1 MINEWNGFRAEQ
13 FMFEEH
19 LATVVFPEEGTKC
32 GGLALK
38 TEYQHHFPEAAEI
51 PLLQLGYHVCFIEN
65 DNRFG
70 REPDL
75 DRKARFVRYLQEKYG
90 LRKKCVPVGFSCG
103 GMIGLYFAER
113 YPELV
118 SCLYIDAPVVNFMS
132 WPCHFGREN
141 LKPGLDEIL
150 PALGLKNLAELMAY
164 RKMPLDKIPS
174 LIEKKIP
181 LVMVSG
187 DSDTTVPY
195 DENGLFVERAYKEA
209 GLPIEVYIKPGG
221 NHHPHGF
228 PDPKPVIDFILRYDV
243 NTSSQNT

>member
-1 MINEWNGFRAEQ
+1 MIEYPGFRSED
-13 FMFEEH
+13 FLFEGH
-19 LATVVFPEEGTKC
+19 AATIVFPEEGKAN
-32 GGLALK
+32 GGLAVK
-38 TEYQHHFPEAAEI
+38 TEYQEHFLEAAEL
-51 PLLQLGYHVCFIEN
+51 PLLRLGYHVCFLKN

-70 REPDL
+70 QPEDL
-75 DRKARFVRYLQEKYG
+75 DRKARFVRHLQEKYG
-90 LRKKCVPVGFSCG
+90 LRKKCVPIGFSCG
-103 GMIGLYFAER
+103 GMIGIYFAER

-132 WPCHFGREN
+132 WPCHFGQEN

-174 LIEKKIP
+174 LIEKRIP
-181 LVMVSG
+181 LVMASG

-195 DENGLFVERAYKEA
+195 HENGIFVERAYKDA

-221 NHHPHGF
+221 NHHPHGL
-228 PDPKPVIDFILRYDV
+228 PDPTPVVDFILRHDTD
-243 NTSSQNT
+243 N

>member
-1 MINEWNGFRAEQ
+1 MFEWNGFPAEN
-13 FMFEEH
+13 FVFEGHE
-19 LATVVFPEEGTKC
+19 ATVVFPEEETKC
-32 GGLALK
+32 GGLVLK

-51 PLLQLGYHVCFIEN
+51 PLLKLGYHVCFVEN

-70 REPDL
+70 QPDDL

-132 WPCHFGREN
+132 WPCGFGKETVT
-141 LKPGLDEIL
+141 KPHINEIL
-150 PALGLKNLAELMAY
+150 ASLRLKSLAELMAY

-181 LVMVSG
+181 LVMASG
-187 DSDTTVPY
+187 DSDTVVPY
-195 DENGLFVERAYKEA
+195 HENGIFVEHAYKEA

-221 NHHPHGF
+221 DHHPHGI
-228 PDPKPVIDFILRYDV
+228 PDPTPIVNFILKYDK
-243 NTSSQNT
+243 

>member
-13 FMFEEH
+13 FIFDGK
-19 LATVVFPEEGTKC
+19 LATVVFPEEGKKC
-32 GGLALK
+32 GGLVLK

-51 PLLQLGYHVCFIEN
+51 PLLKLGYHVCFIEN
-65 DNRFG
+65 ENRFG
-70 REPDL
+70 QPSDL
-75 DRKARFVRYLQEKYG
+75 DRKARFVRYLQGKYG

-132 WPCHFGREN
+132 WPCHFGQEN
-141 LKPGLDEIL
+141 PKPGLGEIL

-181 LVMVSG
+181 LVMASG

-209 GLPIEVYIKPGG
+209 ALPIEVYIKPGG
-221 NHHPHGF
+221 NHHPHGI
-228 PDPKPVIDFILRYDV
+228 PDPTPIVDFILRYDV
-243 NTSSQNT
+243 

>member
-1 MINEWNGFRAEQ
+1 MFAWNGFPAEN
-13 FMFEEH
+13 FIFEGHE
-19 LATVVFPEEGTKC
+19 ATIVFPAEETKC
-32 GGLALK
+32 GGLVLK

-51 PLLQLGYHVCFIEN
+51 PLLKLGYHVCFLTN

-70 REPDL
+70 QPEDL

-103 GMIGLYFAER
+103 GMIGIYFAER

-132 WPCHFGREN
+132 WPCHFGQEN
-141 LKPGLDEIL
+141 PKPGLGEIL

-181 LVMVSG
+181 LVMASG

-195 DENGLFVERAYKEA
+195 DENGLFVERAYKA
-209 GLPIEVYIKPGG
+209 AALPIEVYIKPGG
-221 NHHPHGF
+221 NHHPHGI
-228 PDPKPVIDFILRYDV
+228 PDPTPIVDFILRYDV
-243 NTSSQNT
+243 

>member
-1 MINEWNGFRAEQ
+1 
-13 FMFEEH
+13 
-19 LATVVFPEEGTKC
+19 V
-32 GGLALK
+32 
-38 TEYQHHFPEAAEI
+38 
-51 PLLQLGYHVCFIEN
+51 EN

-70 REPDL
+70 QPEDL
-75 DRKARFVRYLQEKYG
+75 DRKARFVRFLQEKYG

-103 GMIGLYFAER
+103 GMIGIYFAER

-132 WPCHFGREN
+132 WPCHFGQEN
-141 LKPGLDEIL
+141 PKPGLGEIL

-181 LVMVSG
+181 LVMASG

-195 DENGLFVERAYKEA
+195 DENGIFVERAYKEA
-209 GLPIEVYIKPGG
+209 ALPIEVYIKPGG
-221 NHHPHGF
+221 DHHPHGI
-228 PDPKPVIDFILRYDV
+228 PDPTPIVDFILRYDV
-243 NTSSQNT
+243 

>member
-13 FMFEEH
+13 FMFDGY
-19 LATVVFPEEGTKC
+19 LATVVFPEEDKKC
-32 GGLALK
+32 GGLVLK

-51 PLLQLGYHVCFIEN
+51 PLLKLGYHVCFIEN
-65 DNRFG
+65 ENRFG
-70 REPDL
+70 QPSDL

-132 WPCHFGREN
+132 WPCHFGQEN
-141 LKPGLDEIL
+141 PKPGLSEIL

-181 LVMVSG
+181 LVMASG

-195 DENGLFVERAYKEA
+195 NENGLFVERAYKEA
-209 GLPIEVYIKPGG
+209 DLPIEVYIKPGG
-221 NHHPHGF
+221 NHHPHGI
-228 PDPKPVIDFILRYDV
+228 PDPTPIVDFILRYDI
-243 NTSSQNT
+243 

>member
-1 MINEWNGFRAEQ
+1 MIEYPGFRSED
-13 FMFEEH
+13 FLFEGHE
-19 LATVVFPEEGTKC
+19 ATVVFPAEETKC

-38 TEYQHHFPEAAEI
+38 TEYQEHFLEAAEL
-51 PLLQLGYHVCFIEN
+51 PLLRLGYHVCFIKN

-70 REPDL
+70 QPEDL

-103 GMIGLYFAER
+103 GMIGIYFAER

-132 WPCHFGREN
+132 WPCHFSREN
-141 LKPGLDEIL
+141 PNPWLEEIL

-164 RKMPLDKIPS
+164 REMPLDKIPS
-174 LIEKKIP
+174 LLKKNIP

-195 DENGLFVERAYKEA
+195 NENGFFIERAYKDA
-209 GLPIEVYIKPGG
+209 KLPIEVYIKPGG
-221 NHHPHGF
+221 NHHPHGL
-228 PDPKPVIDFILRYDV
+228 PDPKPVIDFILRYDTV
-243 NTSSQNT
+243 

>member
-1 MINEWNGFRAEQ
+1 MTEWNGFAAEV
-13 FMFEEH
+13 FTFEDH
-19 LATVVFPEEGTKC
+19 QATVVFPREETKC
-32 GGLALK
+32 GGLLLK

-51 PLLQLGYHVCFIEN
+51 PLLSLGYHVCFLEN

-70 REPDL
+70 QSEDL
-75 DRKARFVRYLQEKYG
+75 DRKARFVRFVQEKYG
-90 LRKKCVPVGFSCG
+90 LRKKCVPIGFSCG
-103 GMIGLYFAER
+103 GMIGIYFAER

-132 WPCHFGREN
+132 WPCYFGRGGEHSY
-141 LKPGLDEIL
+141 DEIL
-150 PALGLKNLAELMAY
+150 KALRLSSVSELLSF

-187 DSDTTVPY
+187 DSDTVVPY
-195 DENGLFVERAYKEA
+195 HENGIFVERAYKEA

-221 NHHPHGF
+221 DHHPHGY
-228 PDPKPVIDFILRYDV
+228 PDSTPIVNFILKHDK
-243 NTSSQNT
+243 

>member
-19 LATVVFPEEGTKC
+19 LATVVFPEDDKKC
-32 GGLALK
+32 GGLVLK

-51 PLLQLGYHVCFIEN
+51 PLLKLGYHVCFIEN
-65 DNRFG
+65 ENRFG
-70 REPDL
+70 QPSDL

-132 WPCHFGREN
+132 WPCHFGQEN
-141 LKPGLDEIL
+141 PKPGLSEIL

-181 LVMVSG
+181 LVMASG

-209 GLPIEVYIKPGG
+209 DLPIEVYIKPGG
-221 NHHPHGF
+221 NHHPHGI
-228 PDPKPVIDFILRYDV
+228 PDPTPIVDFILRYDI
-243 NTSSQNT
+243 

>member
-13 FMFEEH
+13 FMFDGH
-19 LATVVFPEEGTKC
+19 LATVVFPEEDKKC
-32 GGLALK
+32 GGLVLK

-51 PLLQLGYHVCFIEN
+51 PLLKLGYHVCFIEN
-65 DNRFG
+65 ENRFG
-70 REPDL
+70 QPSDL

-132 WPCHFGREN
+132 WPCHFGQEN
-141 LKPGLDEIL
+141 PKPGLSEIL

-181 LVMVSG
+181 LVMASG

-209 GLPIEVYIKPGG
+209 DLPIEVYIKPGG
-221 NHHPHGF
+221 NHHPHGI
-228 PDPKPVIDFILRYDV
+228 PDPTPIVDFILRYDI
-243 NTSSQNT
+243 

>member
-1 MINEWNGFRAEQ
+1 MFEWNGFPAEN
-13 FMFEEH
+13 FIFEGHE
-19 LATVVFPEEGTKC
+19 ATIVFPEEGTKC
-32 GGLALK
+32 GGLVLK

-51 PLLQLGYHVCFIEN
+51 PLLKLGYHVCFLTNE
-65 DNRFG
+65 NRFG
-70 REPDL
+70 QPEDL

-103 GMIGLYFAER
+103 GMIGIYFAER

-132 WPCHFGREN
+132 WPCHFGQEN
-141 LKPGLDEIL
+141 PKPGLSEIL

-181 LVMVSG
+181 LVMASG

-209 GLPIEVYIKPGG
+209 DLPIEVYIKPGG
-221 NHHPHGF
+221 NHHPHGI
-228 PDPKPVIDFILRYDV
+228 PDPTPIVDFILRYDI
-243 NTSSQNT
+243 